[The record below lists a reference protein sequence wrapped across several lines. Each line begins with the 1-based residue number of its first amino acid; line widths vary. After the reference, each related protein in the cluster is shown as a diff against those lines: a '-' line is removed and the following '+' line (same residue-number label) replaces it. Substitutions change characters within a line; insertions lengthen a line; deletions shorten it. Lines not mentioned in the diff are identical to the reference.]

1 MSLNQVKNAVMVH
14 ANIATVRIELTH
26 TAASPGHQIRDRCSA
41 PMSTKLAT
49 NHFIAFDMPGSRAGD
64 GGAAGPARAPTGDHP
79 FACSTA
85 AASRIRPTR
94 GRSRHRRVMGP
105 DSYLAF
111 GISMVVFAVT
121 GLLVGVV
128 FDLTGIG
135 ANWTVSITMAVYG
148 TLMGA
153 TALAMWVR
161 QRR

>member
-1 MSLNQVKNAVMVH
+1 MVH

-26 TAASPGHQIRDRCSA
+26 TAASPCHQIRDSCSA

-49 NHFIAFDMPGSRAGD
+49 NHFIAFDMPGSQAGD
-64 GGAAGPARAPTGDHP
+64 GGAAGPARAPTGHP
-79 FACSTA
+79 IVRSTA

-94 GRSRHRRVMGP
+94 GRSHHRRVMGP

-135 ANWTVSITMAVYG
+135 ANWTVSITMAVCG

>member
-1 MSLNQVKNAVMVH
+1 
-14 ANIATVRIELTH
+14 
-26 TAASPGHQIRDRCSA
+26 
-41 PMSTKLAT
+41 
-49 NHFIAFDMPGSRAGD
+49 
-64 GGAAGPARAPTGDHP
+64 
-79 FACSTA
+79 
-85 AASRIRPTR
+85 
-94 GRSRHRRVMGP
+94 MGP

-135 ANWTVSITMAVYG
+135 ANWTVSITMAVCG